1 MPHGDEQANA
11 MAEIFTWKTGIRFIR
26 PFLQPFVQTSVP
38 VVRDG
43 PLAEEFKNGK
53 KWLQP
58 LLFSHGLT
66 SHKMNYSGLCR
77 EYASYGFLVI
87 ALNHN
92 DRSCEFTTGK
102 EVKVNDAEGNL

>member
-1 MPHGDEQANA
+1 M
-11 MAEIFTWKTGIRFIR
+11 
-26 PFLQPFVQTSVP
+26 
-38 VVRDG
+38 RDG
-43 PLAEEFKNGK
+43 PLADEFRDGK

-77 EYASYGFLVI
+77 EFASYGFFVI
-87 ALNHN
+87 ELNHN

-102 EVKVNDAEGNL
+102 EVKVSDAEGKVEVTRERIFYDTNFIFSDYDIRHPQIIIRENEMIALID